1 MCEENIMIT
10 SAWEFGKSDNA
21 VLVRTAC
28 NDSFDIFDEKSMQ
41 LILFNNNVPV
51 ANGALYFDDGAYH
64 IAHVCVVPEHRGK
77 YIGDLLMR
85 VLLVK
90 AFNMGAEKVCSA
102 PPATVKAFF
111 EKYGFLG
118 DETLTVTEETLLL
131 KSKCGHDCT
140 NYINK
145 DMCK

>member
-1 MCEENIMIT
+1 MIT
-10 SAWEFGKSDNA
+10 STWEFGKSENA
-21 VLVRTAC
+21 LSVRNAC
-28 NDSFDIFDEKSMQ
+28 GDTFDAFDEKSMQ
-41 LILFNNNVPV
+41 LILFKDSLPV

-64 IAHVCVVPEHRGK
+64 IEHVCVVPNERGK

-102 PPATVKAFF
+102 PPESIKPFF

-118 DETLTVTEETLLL
+118 SKTLTVTEETLLL

-140 NYINK
+140 NCINK